1 MSTRLLVLART
12 DRRLI
17 RSVINAAC
25 PWRGYRDP
33 REAQPAISRW
43 PRTRYKDREPKG
55 RENSCQEIVESTGDP
70 RPGCAADNRRQHDGS
85 EPELRIRR
93 LPMHARLDLGAV
105 RLLTR
110 TGLDW
115 TRKYPAIAAA
125 IASLPAR
132 QAYPRC
138 FNSLDAPPGPVC
150 SRLSAGGRRIRTF
163 STAAQKSTISEASR
177 HYCGAD
183 VLNRSYR

>member
-1 MSTRLLVLART
+1 MVLART

-55 RENSCQEIVESTGDP
+55 RENSCQEIVESPGDP

-110 TGLDW
+110 TGFDW

-132 QAYPRC
+132 QVYPRC
-138 FNSLDAPPGPVC
+138 FNSLDAPRDRFAVDSPLEGAVTSELV
-150 SRLSAGGRRIRTF
+150 SRNPISNVRKASGLL
-163 STAAQKSTISEASR
+163 QKLR
-177 HYCGAD
+177 
-183 VLNRSYR
+183 

>member
-17 RSVINAAC
+17 RSAVNAAC
-25 PWRGYRDP
+25 PRRGYRDP

-55 RENSCQEIVESTGDP
+55 RENSCQEIVESPGDP

-110 TGLDW
+110 TGFDW

-132 QAYPRC
+132 QVYPRC
-138 FNSLDAPPGPVC
+138 FNSLDAPRDRFAVDSPLEGAVTSELV
-150 SRLSAGGRRIRTF
+150 SRNPISNVRKASGLL
-163 STAAQKSTISEASR
+163 QKLR
-177 HYCGAD
+177 
-183 VLNRSYR
+183 